1 MFGFIKIEYPP
12 RTGTSIVASENDE
25 VMDSLDGDTF
35 SVNVPDDEITRV
47 YDGEDVDFH
56 FSFAFDPSYVIDKTY
71 QEWAASRRRAK
82 SRKNT
87 GNVLEDGL
95 SEEEYEEAGDD
106 SEDGV
111 ETDVVNDEVEI
122 PDDVKDMLLRVN
134 LTLNDARKLARRRT
148 KVGTALALACQEA
161 GLTTTEYR
169 VIYFYVIDD

>member
-12 RTGTSIVASENDE
+12 HSGTKVVASENDE
-25 VMDSLDGDTF
+25 VMDSLDGEVF
-35 SVNVPDDEITRV
+35 SVNVPDNEVSRV
-47 YDGEDVDFH
+47 YDGANVDFH

-82 SRKNT
+82 SRKST
-87 GNVLEDGL
+87 GTILEDGR
-95 SEEEYEEAGDD
+95 SEEEYEEASDD

-111 ETDVVNDEVEI
+111 ETDVVNDDVEI
-122 PDDVKDMLLRVN
+122 PDDVKNVLSRAN

-161 GLTTTEYR
+161 GLTPTEYR

>member
-1 MFGFIKIEYPP
+1 MYGFIKIEYPP
-12 RTGTSIVASENDE
+12 HTGTKIVASENDE
-25 VMDSLDGDTF
+25 VLESLDGDIF
-35 SVNVPDDEITRV
+35 SVDVPDSEVSRV

-82 SRKNT
+82 SRKKT
-87 GNVLEDGL
+87 GNILEDCL
-95 SEEEYEEAGDD
+95 SEEEYEETGDD

-111 ETDVVNDEVEI
+111 ETEVISDEVEI
-122 PDDVKDMLLRVN
+122 PDEVKDLLSRVN

-148 KVGTALALACQEA
+148 KVGTALALACQQS

-169 VIYFYVIDD
+169 AIYFYVIDD